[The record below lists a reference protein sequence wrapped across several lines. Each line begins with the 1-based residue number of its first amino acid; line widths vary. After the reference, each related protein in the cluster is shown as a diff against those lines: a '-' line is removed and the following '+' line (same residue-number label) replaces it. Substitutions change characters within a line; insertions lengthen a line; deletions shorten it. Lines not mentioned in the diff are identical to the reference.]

1 MRRKL
6 ICMLMAGSI
15 ALGALSAAGC
25 GEKSENKPFPV
36 YKDDKEMMIGGWDAP
51 LPTLEDYR
59 LAKEM
64 GLTFMFLDDLFVKRG
79 TQAYAD
85 VLGYCEQV
93 GLKTIITLGNAATI
107 EYAAESWAA
116 DKTDYSKFPAVTA
129 INYWDEPYFSNI
141 ARIAELTEEHVKKYG
156 SEIDVFANLFP
167 NSATGTFEGHTYNE
181 YVGEYVDKVLAK
193 VEEGHRYL
201 SADIYPLDK
210 KSTGESALRSNWLNC
225 IETIAVQAKRVNAVP
240 HFFLQATEHYTYRA
254 VTEEDLRWQFY
265 VYMAFGIKA
274 FTYFT
279 YRTSILEDFSNSCV
293 DAQESGKKYP
303 LYDYAKAVN
312 REIHDFDHVYLNF
325 DWNGTMP
332 VLGTQSEQD
341 YNLNFDGLNNPLD
354 EVAALNGAQA
364 TQDALIGQFK
374 DESGNDGLIVVNF
387 TDPAYGLRN
396 TVRLDFKNASKVRVY
411 KKGVAYDYQV
421 LENHFELELGVG
433 EGVFMIP
440 VK

>member
-1 MRRKL
+1 M
-6 ICMLMAGSI
+6 
-15 ALGALSAAGC
+15 
-25 GEKSENKPFPV
+25 
-36 YKDDKEMMIGGWDAP
+36 
-51 LPTLEDYR
+51 
-59 LAKEM
+59 
-64 GLTFMFLDDLFVKRG
+64 
-79 TQAYAD
+79 
-85 VLGYCEQV
+85 
-93 GLKTIITLGNAATI
+93 
-107 EYAAESWAA
+107 
-116 DKTDYSKFPAVTA
+116 
-129 INYWDEPYFSNI
+129 
-141 ARIAELTEEHVKKYG
+141 
-156 SEIDVFANLFP
+156 
-167 NSATGTFEGHTYNE
+167 
-181 YVGEYVDKVLAK
+181 
-193 VEEGHRYL
+193 
-201 SADIYPLDK
+201 
-210 KSTGESALRSNWLNC
+210 
-225 IETIAVQAKRVNAVP
+225 
-240 HFFLQATEHYTYRA
+240 
-254 VTEEDLRWQFY
+254 
-265 VYMAFGIKA
+265 
-274 FTYFT
+274 
-279 YRTSILEDFSNSCV
+279 

-341 YNLNFDGLNNPLD
+341 YNLNFDGLNNPLA

-396 TVRLDFKNASKVRVY
+396 TVSLDFKNASKVRVY